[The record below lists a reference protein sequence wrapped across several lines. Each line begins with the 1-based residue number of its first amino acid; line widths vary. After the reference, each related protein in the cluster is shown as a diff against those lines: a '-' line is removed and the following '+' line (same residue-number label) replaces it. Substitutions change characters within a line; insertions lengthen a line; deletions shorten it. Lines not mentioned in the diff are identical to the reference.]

1 MAGGARELAGY
12 LAALAGWV
20 AGLAAAVLPQWR
32 QSSYAGDAIITA
44 VGLHEGL
51 WMSCAAQ
58 STGQVQC
65 RLHDSLLSLEVHI
78 QTSRA
83 LMVIS
88 LLLGFFGIIM
98 SVMGMKCT
106 KVGEEDPVTKS
117 RVAVAGGVLFI
128 LSGLCTLAAVSL
140 YATQVT
146 YEFFRES
153 TIPINARS
161 PMSAALQVTAFG
173 LTLLSTLFLL
183 LATCTDCW
191 MVNADDSLEVSREI
205 TWKVSRVA
213 TFKVSRATVILKVS
227 HKCRGLWRE
236 CVTNMQDGV
245 RTCDQYDSILADHP
259 VKIVVTRTLM
269 IMADLLAGLGLA
281 TLVLGLDCITFLK
294 EDPCVKLKM
303 CYGAGV
309 ILCTGS
315 ILGLIGSVWYAV
327 DVYVERAML
336 VSHNIF
342 LGVHYDFGWSCW
354 LGMAGSTGCFVA
366 SVLLT
371 CCLYSCT
378 APSSCCQPQ
387 RHPQP
392 WGQTATRTATSK
404 MYAMD
409 SCV

>member
-1 MAGGARELAGY
+1 
-12 LAALAGWV
+12 
-20 AGLAAAVLPQWR
+20 
-32 QSSYAGDAIITA
+32 
-44 VGLHEGL
+44 
-51 WMSCAAQ
+51 
-58 STGQVQC
+58 
-65 RLHDSLLSLEVHI
+65 
-78 QTSRA
+78 
-83 LMVIS
+83 
-88 LLLGFFGIIM
+88 
-98 SVMGMKCT
+98 
-106 KVGEEDPVTKS
+106 
-117 RVAVAGGVLFI
+117 
-128 LSGLCTLAAVSL
+128 
-140 YATQVT
+140 
-146 YEFFRES
+146 
-153 TIPINARS
+153 
-161 PMSAALQVTAFG
+161 MSAALQVTAFG
-173 LTLLSTLFLL
+173 LALLSTLFLL

-213 TFKVSRATVILKVS
+213 TFKVSRAIIILKVS

-269 IMADLLAGLGLA
+269 ITADLLAGLALA
-281 TLVLGLDCITFLK
+281 TLVLGLDCITFLN

-309 ILCTGS
+309 ILGAGS
-315 ILGLIGSVWYAV
+315 ILGLIGSMWYAV
-327 DVYVERAML
+327 DVYLERAML

-354 LGMAGSTGCFVA
+354 LGMAGSTGCCVA

-371 CCLYSCT
+371 CCLYACT

-392 WGQTATRTATSK
+392 QGRTATSK

-409 SCV
+409 SRV